1 MSRAVGRRSVIAEAR
16 FHPGPVLVEFLI
28 DKVALEQVFLV
39 VLQLS
44 FAIVTPQ
51 PVTYLSPTLY
61 LIIVR

>member
-1 MSRAVGRRSVIAEAR
+1 MAQTVSRRSFIAEIQ

-28 DKVALEQVFLV
+28 DKLALGQLFLV

-44 FAIVTPQ
+44 FICVTPQ

-61 LIIVR
+61 FDNR